1 MPLTIAALFL
11 PRDLSR
17 QHALCRFGIDQRV
30 SVKMCGD
37 DVRPLIED
45 TMQRIVVFDVE
56 DRNGAS
62 PDASVDVPAYT
73 ALLVA

>member
-1 MPLTIAALFL
+1 
-11 PRDLSR
+11 
-17 QHALCRFGIDQRV
+17 
-30 SVKMCGD
+30 MCGD
-37 DVRPLIED
+37 DVRPFIED
-45 TMQRIVVFDVE
+45 TMQRIVVFNIE